1 MYYGLIT
8 IRSSSS
14 RLKNKCYL
22 KINNIKIIEHIILRC
37 LYGGI
42 NPIIC
47 TSTSRDDKRLVNI
60 AKKYSIDFFQGSL
73 LNKIKRWHDC
83 IIKKDIKSFHV
94 IDADD
99 PYFDY
104 EAIKESIN
112 ILKKNKFEV
121 VKPSKASRCGGAS
134 EGYSF
139 SKKGIK
145 KLYKSLSLYKLEKKI
160 DLLDTEM
167 IDKYLENS
175 KLISKT
181 YLGKKYQ
188 IKKDIRLTLD
198 YKEDFELIKILHNK
212 FGIFA
217 RRGDINQ
224 FLKKNRK
231 LLKINFFRNNYWSL
245 KQNNFIMPQLK

>member
-1 MYYGLIT
+1 MYNGIIT
-8 IRSSSS
+8 VRSSSL
-14 RLKNKCYL
+14 RLKNKCFL

-37 LYGGI
+37 LHASI

-47 TSTSRDDKRLVNI
+47 TSTSHQDRKLINI
-60 AKKYSIDFFQGSL
+60 AKQYSIDYFQGSL

-83 IIKKDIKSFHV
+83 IIKKNIKNFHI

-121 VKPSKASRCGGAS
+121 VKPSQASRYGGAS

-145 KLYKSLSLYKLEKKI
+145 KLYKSLNLYKFEKKI
-160 DLLDTEM
+160 NL
-167 IDKYLENS
+167 
-175 KLISKT
+175 
-181 YLGKKYQ
+181 
-188 IKKDIRLTLD
+188 
-198 YKEDFELIKILHNK
+198 
-212 FGIFA
+212 
-217 RRGDINQ
+217 
-224 FLKKNRK
+224 
-231 LLKINFFRNNYWSL
+231 
-245 KQNNFIMPQLK
+245 